1 MQPARHAAAP
11 ALRNAAWAHASV
23 LMVLT
28 PGADGTQSPEEIG
41 PLHRAPVE
49 ILVPGPGRSGV
60 RSSEMDRRVFL
71 GSLASLLAAPLA
83 VGAQPAGKV
92 YRIGL
97 LDYAAPDPAR
107 QVWWN
112 AFRQQMRDL
121 GYVEG
126 QNVTFEPRWAQ
137 GNDERLPKLAAEL
150 VGLKVD
156 LIVTG
161 GQNAALAAKRATAT
175 IPIVTAT
182 GTDPVALGLAASLRQ
197 PGGNVTGM
205 TSISSELAS
214 KRLEL
219 LRTVAPRASPIAIL
233 WDERNPASRL
243 SVDGTEAAAKPAGLT
258 IHSVPVR
265 SPAEIEAAFATLVR
279 DRAGA
284 LIIVPSPA
292 IFSHRKQLVELAMKH
307 RLPTVVGS
315 REYVEAGGLASY
327 GPDYPDQFRHAA
339 GHVDKILKGAKPG
352 DLPIEQ
358 PTKFE
363 LVINLKTAKALG
375 LTIPPSLLQ
384 RADQVIE

>member
-1 MQPARHAAAP
+1 MR
-11 ALRNAAWAHASV
+11 LRSTGIPLLV
-23 LMVLT
+23 IL
-28 PGADGTQSPEEIG
+28 GT
-41 PLHRAPVE
+41 L
-49 ILVPGPGRSGV
+49 
-60 RSSEMDRRVFL
+60 FL
-71 GSLASLLAAPLA
+71 PLA
-83 VGAQPAGKV
+83 VAGQQAGKV

-97 LDYAAPDPAR
+97 LDYSAPDPAR
-107 QVWWN
+107 QAWWN
-112 AFRQQMRDL
+112 AFRRQMRDL

-137 GNDERLPKLAAEL
+137 GDDDRLPKLAAEL

-182 GTDPVALGLAASLRQ
+182 GTDPVALGLAASLRH
-197 PGGNVTGM
+197 PGGNVTGV
-205 TSISSELAS
+205 TSISSELAG

-219 LRTVAPRASPIAIL
+219 LRIVAPRASPIAIL

-284 LIIVPSPA
+284 LIILPSPA
-292 IFSHRKQLVELAMKH
+292 IFSHRKRLVELAMKH

-339 GHVDKILKGAKPG
+339 VHVDKILKGAKPS

-363 LVINLKTAKALG
+363 LIINLKTAKALG
-375 LTIPPSLLQ
+375 LTIPPSLLA
-384 RADQVIE
+384 RADEVIQ